1 MALFYEIAFRASICL
16 VMVLGIGV
24 LLMAV
29 GYVYDKIFSWLLT
42 YLGIKRDLIQFI
54 CEKRRRPTFKPSLK
68 RLSDGEVAKLKDEL
82 TREGSEK

>member
-42 YLGIKRDLIQFI
+42 YFGIKRDLIQFI
-54 CEKRRRPTFKPSLK
+54 WEKRRRPAVPPSEK
-68 RLSDGEVAKLKDEL
+68 RLSDEEVAELKDDL
-82 TREGSEK
+82 ARK